1 MEEKTINTVYETTI
15 YIGFSYNMYVVS
27 VIEAILL

>member
-1 MEEKTINTVYETTI
+1 MEEKRIHIVYETTV

-27 VIEAILL
+27 VIEALLL